1 MSHSVKE
8 NIKQA
13 FTLRPQAAT
22 ASANG
27 TGVDTLG
34 YDSAMITLE
43 VGTVSG
49 TTPTLDVKMQHSD
62 DNSSFSDISGA
73 TFTQVTASNA
83 SKTLNLSLGG
93 ARKRYIRAVA
103 TIAGTTPNFALA
115 VNVLMGRSD
124 VAPVGNAAA

>member
-49 TTPTLDVKMQHSD
+49 TAPTLDVKMQHSD

-115 VNVLMGRSD
+115 VNVLLGRPD